1 MIKRLIAI
9 LALGAALMACTPAG
23 GSSASPD
30 LTTPTDTVEP
40 SMPMESASPSASVS
54 PSP

>member
-1 MIKRLIAI
+1 MIKRMIAI

-30 LTTPTDTVEP
+30 LTMPTESVVP
-40 SMPMESASPSASVS
+40 SMSVESASPS
-54 PSP
+54 P